1 MAKNTQRKENFNDY
15 KEYMKVF
22 EDLFKMPREEFI
34 AERDSANKAIELAQ
48 EIAEEIEKLEEYFE
62 ELDKKEV
69 LTQEEKLKRRVKEER
84 YKQLKEVEAKM
95 EKRISRVD
103 FVSELER
110 YSVFIK
116 VKEPLKIA
124 RDVLEKARKSKD
136 EKMKAANK
144 SLKDAEKDLESLE
157 KLYGSETEQLDTEF
171 IELEEYFIEYTKRNI
186 ILNKD
191 RLEYEE
197 KKKRYEEIKEIKD
210 KMSNSRKKVEE
221 AKENLDEIKYHA
233 EENEIM
239 KNARKQIKFMTDKS
253 NWKQILTM
261 SKEELMSKL
270 NEKEIPSEDKK
281 EEEGKEQEEAETK
294 PEEEK
299 GKDKKETPVI
309 TAGVARTGEAPVAA
323 DRDEDNEEEL
333 DKEEDDDKEEDEGE
347 KTEEELKD
355 LTDPKRSIW
364 GRIKET
370 FTKRFGRNK
379 GKSKKRVIKTTR
391 ETKKDKREKRLE
403 EYIKKYI
410 EVNHK
415 EPSKFEQ
422 GLAKYLPNLLPQVRN
437 ILDGTEAKL
446 QVNYAKTQAGP
457 LLEKVRAAKQE
468 LEKVEGEIVRPEEKT
483 SAAREIIDQSEELDR
498 IDKFEDR
505 LRIIKPV
512 INDTVGYE
520 DRVSEEPKRV
530 KAVIKVDPNYAG
542 AELGESTDRQ
552 KLAQRFREQ
561 INRQAQGAGVNPINN
576 GIVADSNVN
585 RGQEE
590 AVNTANDEHD
600 GRD

>member
-15 KEYMKVF
+15 KVF

-34 AERDSANKAIELAQ
+34 AERDSAKKAIALAQ

-69 LTQEEKLKRRVKEER
+69 LTEEEKLKRRVKEER

-124 RDVLEKARKSKD
+124 RDVLEKARKSKA

-144 SLKDAEKDLESLE
+144 SLEDAEKDLESLE

-270 NEKEIPSEDKK
+270 NEKETPSKDKN
-281 EEEGKEQEEAETK
+281 EEE
-294 PEEEK
+294 

-333 DKEEDDDKEEDEGE
+333 DKEEDDDKEEDEEE
-347 KTEEELKD
+347 KTKEELKD

-364 GRIKET
+364 GRIKES

-379 GKSKKRVIKTTR
+379 EKSKKRVIKTTR

-446 QVNYAKTQAGP
+446 QVKYAYTQAGP
-457 LLEKVRAAKQE
+457 LVERVRAAKQE
-468 LEKVEGEIVRPEEKT
+468 LEKVEGEIVRPEEKI

-498 IDKFEDR
+498 IDKFEDK
-505 LRIIKPV
+505 LRTIKPV
-512 INDTVGYE
+512 IKDTVGYE
-520 DRVSEEPKRV
+520 YRVPEEPERV
-530 KAVIKVDPNYAG
+530 EPVIKVDPNYAG
-542 AELGESTDRQ
+542 AELEKSTGKQD
-552 KLAQRFREQ
+552 LAKRFREQ

-576 GIVADSNVN
+576 GIVADSYVN

-600 GRD
+600 ARD